1 MLSNINTLHMYSI
14 FIHRE
19 QRQVWCSGLM
29 SEYQQAEVT
38 HADLLPEVKLSL
50 DVSVTIF
57 N

>member
-1 MLSNINTLHMYSI
+1 MYSI

-29 SEYQQAEVT
+29 SEDQQAEVT
-38 HADLLPEVKLSL
+38 PADLLPEEKLSL
-50 DVSVTIF
+50 DVSVTIL

>member
-1 MLSNINTLHMYSI
+1 MLSNINTLHMYRI

-29 SEYQQAEVT
+29 SDDQQAEVT
-38 HADLLPEVKLSL
+38 HADLLPEEKLSL
-50 DVSVTIF
+50 DVSVTIL